1 MESSSDYQGSSSLV
15 FLNSSVQTVAASSS
29 PTSASTCTISSPM
42 LSLRYHPFENICG
55 FTNPYY
61 GENNGLS
68 ELELKKHSNH
78 MRSVSDAMHYFFK
91 LHPLFTNSP
100 SSPRSPIAESQSPL
114 VSPAVSSRKN
124 RKDIEKLDVDH
135 PNLCTTQCRIIHPN
149 LIHSVNQRWQLRVH
163 LLNQNS
169 GVLKAADLS
178 HPYVSEII
186 NANAPVT
193 PRVAATSRHVSRH
206 ISEN

>member
-1 MESSSDYQGSSSLV
+1 MESFRDYQSSNSVNLV
-15 FLNSSVQTVAASSS
+15 NNPIHVS
-29 PTSASTCTISSPM
+29 PAPPM

-78 MRSVSDAMHYFFK
+78 MRSVTDAMHYFFK
-91 LHPLFTNSP
+91 LHPSMISNCP
-100 SSPRSPIAESQSPL
+100 ASPRSPALESQSPL
-114 VSPAVSSRKN
+114 VSPVVSSKKN
-124 RKDIEKLDVDH
+124 RKEVEKLDVDH

-169 GVLKAADLS
+169 GVMKAADLS
-178 HPYVSEII
+178 HPYVNEMI
-186 NANAPVT
+186 NSNAPVT
-193 PRVAATSRHVSRH
+193 PRMTSRHVSGQN
-206 ISEN
+206 SERGAL